1 MWIFTETGFV
11 SAVRHHSEKDKLVVR
26 ARDQK
31 SLESLSNYVGLE
43 IISTPSNDYPYRV
56 FVADSV
62 FATWLSKQ
70 TMAVEYTNF
79 KDRVHDTREDIEA
92 HTGDYV
98 DDRDALV
105 NYLVRFGHITLT
117 DVKELLGIN

>member
-11 SAVRHHSEKDKLVVR
+11 SAVRHFSEKDKLVVR

-31 SLESLSNYVGLE
+31 SLEGLANAVGLD

-56 FVADSV
+56 LVADSV

-70 TMAVEYTNF
+70 TMAVDYTNF
-79 KDRVHDTREDIEA
+79 KDRVQDTRGHDFAGALMSVWSAMHQVEDA
-92 HTGDYV
+92 GA
-98 DDRDALV
+98 R
-105 NYLVRFGHITLT
+105 
-117 DVKELLGIN
+117 

>member
-11 SAVRHHSEKDKLVVR
+11 SAVRHYSEKDKLVVR

-31 SLESLSNYVGLE
+31 SLEGLANSVGLD

-70 TMAVEYTNF
+70 TMAVDYTNF
-79 KDRVHDTREDIEA
+79 KNRVHDSRGHDFAGVLMSVWSAMQDVEDSEA
-92 HTGDYV
+92 
-98 DDRDALV
+98 RQ
-105 NYLVRFGHITLT
+105 
-117 DVKELLGIN
+117 

>member
-11 SAVRHHSEKDKLVVR
+11 SAVRHFNEKDKLVVR

-31 SLESLSNYVGLE
+31 SLESLSNSVGLE

-56 FVADSV
+56 LVADSV

-70 TMAVEYTNF
+70 TMAVDYTNF
-79 KDRVHDTREDIEA
+79 KDRVHDTRGHDFAGALMGVWSEMRQVEDE
-92 HTGDYV
+92 
-98 DDRDALV
+98 DA
-105 NYLVRFGHITLT
+105 R
-117 DVKELLGIN
+117 

>member
-11 SAVRHHSEKDKLVVR
+11 SAVRHFKEKDKLVVR

-31 SLESLSNYVGLE
+31 SLEGLANSVGLD

-56 FVADSV
+56 FVVDSV

-70 TMAVEYTNF
+70 TMAIDYTNF
-79 KDRVHDTREDIEA
+79 KNRVHDIRGHDFA
-92 HTGDYV
+92 
-98 DDRDALV
+98 DALLRV
-105 NYLVRFGHITLT
+105 WSAMHQVEDDEARQ
-117 DVKELLGIN
+117 